1 MLGWIIEDNQ
11 LNNKTDWFI
20 EFYTNY
26 KSASLSKT
34 EILLIYL
41 VRFINS
47 GKLRGLIW
55 KRLLKMKKILN
66 RHK

>member
-20 EFYTNY
+20 ELYTNCEP
-26 KSASLSKT
+26 ASLCRT
-34 EILLIYL
+34 DTLLIYL

-55 KRLLKMKKILN
+55 KSLLKMKKILN